1 MEKSSPII
9 VLHANDDVAI
19 ARRKIAA
26 GEVLDEAGLTA
37 AEDIPLGHK
46 IARRDVAAGN
56 MVKRYNQ
63 GIGLATRAI
72 RSGEHV
78 HLQNLGMG
86 DFQKDYAFCE
96 EYRPVRRDSEI
107 ETFLG
112 FRRENGKVGTRN
124 DIGILISV
132 NCAATAARMIADHFR
147 MTGLADFPNVG
158 RVVPLTHSLGCAVG
172 GGSEHLEMLRRTLAG
187 YVRQPNFGGVV
198 MIGLGCETN
207 QIADLIK
214 SEGLEE
220 GPLFRT
226 MTIQETGGT
235 GKTIAKGIA
244 AIEEML
250 PLVNRIRREPI
261 PLSEL
266 VVALE
271 CGGSD
276 SCSGISANP
285 VVGYAVDRLVRQGGT
300 AILSETPEI
309 YGAEH
314 LLTRRAASRQVGEK
328 LLERFRWW
336 EDYCQRGRA
345 EMNNNPSAGNK
356 VGGLTTILEKS
367 LGAVSKGGSTSLNAV
382 YEYAEPVKAH
392 GLVFMDTPGYDPY
405 AATGQIAG
413 GANLMCFTTGRGSAF
428 GSAPVPSIKLASN
441 NALWQRQGEDMDLN
455 CGGVMEGTDSIES
468 LGEELFRLML
478 RVASGDASK
487 SERFGYGDTEFAPW
501 SVGAIM

>member
-1 MEKSSPII
+1 MEKNSPII
-9 VLHANDDVAI
+9 ILHPNDDVVI

-26 GEVLDEAGLTA
+26 GEKLDGTGLTVRQ
-37 AEDIPLGHK
+37 DIPFGHK
-46 IARRDVAAGN
+46 IARRDMAEGN

-63 GIGLATRAI
+63 CIGFATQAFQAGDHI
-72 RSGEHV
+72 
-78 HLQNLGMG
+78 HLHNLGMG
-86 DFQKDYAFCE
+86 DFLRDYAFCE
-96 EYRPVRRDSEI
+96 GYEPVKRDAKI
-107 ETFLG
+107 ETFQG
-112 FRRENGKVGTRN
+112 FRRANGQVATRN

-132 NCAATAARMIADHFR
+132 NCAATATRMIADHFR
-147 MTGLADFPNVG
+147 MKGLADYPNVG
-158 RVVPLTHSLGCAVG
+158 RVVPLTHSLGCAISG
-172 GGSEHLEMLRRTLAG
+172 AGENMSYLRRTLAG
-187 YVRQPNFGGVV
+187 YVRQPNFGGVL

-207 QIADLIK
+207 QIADLVK
-214 SEGLEE
+214 AEGLEE

-244 AIEEML
+244 MIEEML
-250 PLVNRIRREPI
+250 PMVNRIQRETI
-261 PLSEL
+261 SASEL
-266 VVALE
+266 VVALQ

-314 LLTRRAASRQVGEK
+314 LLTRRAVSREVGET
-328 LLERFRWW
+328 LVERFRWW
-336 EDYCQRGRA
+336 EDYTTRGRA

-367 LGAVSKGGSTSLNAV
+367 LGAVVKGGNTSLNAV
-382 YEYAEPVKAH
+382 YEYAEPVTAR
-392 GLVFMDTPGYDPY
+392 GLVFMDTPGYDPV

-428 GSAPVPSIKLASN
+428 GAAPVPSIKLASN
-441 NALWQRQGEDMDLN
+441 SELWKRQSEDMDLN
-455 CGGVMEGTDSIES
+455 CGGVIDGTETIET
-468 LGEELFRLML
+468 LGESLFRLML
-478 RVASGDASK
+478 SVASGETTK
-487 SERFGYGDTEFAPW
+487 SEQFGYGDTEFAPW
-501 SVGAIM
+501 NVGAIM